1 MSRKKN
7 SDVMDIESHVRRLGG
22 GRYAIAEG
30 SAFDALSSGQFQP
43 RPGAGFDF
51 THRNWQP
58 VQLAAEMGSFV
69 NIVSEQAMEVRALEF
84 RKDALQVDLLK
95 PVSEM
100 ITTSQGAMDL
110 LEKVRID
117 VDFGLAEVPLL
128 YGPIYERVNGP
139 FPGGAVQIG
148 PDLTLDA
155 NVVFAE
161 KMEGGEIIFG
171 TLAKAGAPTLVPILT
186 YAAGFEWTEDMIEY
200 DRTWEIG
207 MNSRAFGRSYNY
219 LLNHL
224 HLSPILAYS
233 YAGDNL
239 TAADAT
245 AGASLQEK
253 TLRTFQSAYMT
264 AVQDIPQR
272 VPTVILANEANRF
285 QIEDALLTPVLD
297 AVGNPLRRVPVSTII
312 YYNGAT
318 VTNGVKQ
325 YLYPGVTAGTVYFIA
340 PRQRFKELVHHD
352 LRVDIGPEDLSRLI
366 EGQQVART
374 RRNLYA
380 DMLNSV
386 QKITLP

>member
-1 MSRKKN
+1 VSRKKN